1 MYFPEKGALCME
13 KKNRMPE
20 FWRYVGFLVILFG
33 IFVWLVSGLVNLQL
47 NQSEEFV
54 EKADDTKTKT
64 IALRGKRGN
73 ISTSDSVIMAEDE
86 LIYNVT
92 FQKDATANTKELYQK
107 YSASILETIGI
118 VEKNGGEIAV
128 SFVIQRNP
136 DKPKE
141 WMFNFGSGVSDSVLE
156 TRERQWRSN
165 NYLTNKDRY
174 GSADQC
180 IEKLKDRYQITTET
194 SDEDNGLLFVS
205 EDNMLKIM
213 AIYSE
218 MQMNIFNSQPIVIAK
233 DVRYETV
240 IEIETRSMMLPG
252 MSIEIGTKR
261 VYPRSNLA
269 SQIIGYTGAIPSR
282 AMWLTLQAK
291 GYSYN
296 DTIGRDGIES
306 SMEDWLTQNSS
317 LRKGQRVVERDQ
329 MSRIVRELKE
339 YHVDPKDGN
348 NVKLTLN
355 AAYQQEAERCI
366 RNNVI
371 TVRNNQEKKLASESW
386 LEANKNDIHNRD
398 WVKYPLELAEHG
410 CLIVL
415 DMQCRVLALANYP
428 TYDLNALVAGGKDA
442 MAILGDAR
450 NLLLN
455 YGIHARGTPGS
466 IFKMVTGMGA
476 LSEGE
481 LKLTERISDMGYYTK
496 YNQDLSTAP
505 KCWINKN
512 YRWQH
517 ANQTIVEGLTN
528 SCNYFFYELSSRLGE
543 ERLYRYASL
552 FGLTS
557 KTGIDLPGEVRSVVG
572 CQNTLYDPSK
582 AVNEANQDTSLP
594 IIVFNSIKKH
604 LRNCGQSRN
613 IEYDDERLSICAKR
627 LMDMAVNKNESEWL
641 ENMRTILM
649 EELNMTKEMV
659 YLQSV
664 IGDTYNYMNDI
675 KWGGG
680 QTILTG
686 IGQSVTVLTPIAVA
700 RYVCTVANDGR
711 LYNVSL
717 IDSITSPEG
726 EILSQREPTLIHR
739 LEHSD
744 EYLYKIREGM
754 KGVVDESGT
763 AKKYFRNWPYQEQI
777 AAKTGTAQVTSIDL
791 ENNAWFVCFAPY
803 DNPEI
808 AVACF
813 IPNGYSGSESS
824 IAPRDFIEWYMK
836 QKTLR
841 GVDIVLPYG
850 NTLAP

>member
-1 MYFPEKGALCME
+1 ME
-13 KKNRMPE
+13 KKKRTPE
-20 FWRYVGFLVILFG
+20 FWRYAGFLVVLFG
-33 IFVWLVSGLVNLQL
+33 IFIWLVSGLVRLQL
-47 NQSEEFV
+47 NQSDEYV
-54 EKADDTKTKT
+54 EKAYDTRTKT

-92 FQKDATANTKELYQK
+92 FQKDATANTKELYSQF
-107 YSASILETIGI
+107 SASILETIRI
-118 VEKNGGEIAV
+118 VEKNGGSIAV
-128 SFVIQRNP
+128 SFVIERDP
-136 DKPKE
+136 EDGT
-141 WMFNFGSGVSDSVLE
+141 WRFNFGSGVSDTVLE
-156 TRERQWRSN
+156 TRESQWRSN
-165 NYLTNKDRY
+165 NYLADTDRY
-174 GSADQC
+174 GTAQQC
-180 IEKLKDRYQITTET
+180 IDKLRDRYQLTNDIN
-194 SDEDNGLLFVS
+194 DENKNRIYVS
-205 EDNMLKIM
+205 EEDMLKIM

-329 MSRIVRELKE
+329 MSRVIRDV
-339 YHVDPKDGN
+339 VPVVPPQDGN

-355 AAYQQEAERCI
+355 ASYQQEAERCI

-371 TVRNNQEKKLASESW
+371 SVRNNQEKKLASESW
-386 LEANKNDIHNRD
+386 LEANKSDIHNRD

-481 LKLTERISDMGYYTK
+481 LTLTERISDMGYYTR

-528 SCNYFFYELSSRLGE
+528 SCNYFFYELSHRLGE

-582 AVNEANQDTSLP
+582 PVNEANQDTSLP

-604 LRNCGQSRN
+604 LRNCGASRN
-613 IEYDDERLSICAKR
+613 IEYDDERLSVCAKR
-627 LMDMAVNKNESEWL
+627 LMDMAVNYNESEWL

-700 RYVCTVANDGR
+700 RYVCTVANDGY

-763 AKKYFRNWPYQEQI
+763 AKKYFRNWPYQDQI

-803 DNPEI
+803 ENPEI
-808 AVACF
+808 AIACF

-824 IAPRDFIEWYMK
+824 MAPRDFIEWYMK

-841 GVDIVLPYG
+841 EVDIILPQG

>member
-1 MYFPEKGALCME
+1 ME
-13 KKNRMPE
+13 KKKRSPE

-47 NQSEEFV
+47 RQSEEFV
-54 EKADDTKTKT
+54 EKAEDTRTKT

-73 ISTSDSVIMAEDE
+73 ITTSDSVVMAEDE

-92 FQKDATANTKELYQK
+92 FQKDATANTKELYRR
-107 YSASILETIGI
+107 YTDSILETIGI
-118 VEKNGGEIAV
+118 VEKNGGTMAI
-128 SFVIQRNP
+128 SFVIQRDP
-136 DKPKE
+136 ETKK
-141 WMFNFGSGVSDSVLE
+141 WVFNFGSGVSESVLE

-165 NYLTNKDRY
+165 NYLTNLSKY
-174 GSADQC
+174 GTADQC
-180 IEKLKDRYQITTET
+180 ITQLKQRYQIP
-194 SDEDNGLLFVS
+194 DDVS
-205 EDNMLKIM
+205 EENMLKIM

-218 MQMNIFNSQPIVIAK
+218 MQMNIFNSQPIIIAK

-317 LRKGQRVVERDQ
+317 LRKGARVVERDQ
-329 MSRIVRELKE
+329 MSRVVREIS
-339 YHVDPKDGN
+339 YTPPQDGN

-355 AAYQQEAERCI
+355 ASYQQQAERCI
-366 RNNVI
+366 ANNVN
-371 TVRNNQEKKLASESW
+371 TTRDLQEKNLASESW

-442 MAILGDAR
+442 MAILGDSR

-476 LSEGE
+476 LSTGE
-481 LKLTERISDMGYYTK
+481 LKITERISDGGYYTK

-512 YRWQH
+512 YIWQH
-517 ANQTIVEGLTN
+517 SNQTIVEGLTN

-572 CQNTLYDPSK
+572 SQNTLYDPSK
-582 AVNEANQDTSLP
+582 PVNEANQDTSLP
-594 IIVFNSIKKH
+594 IIVFNSIKTH
-604 LRNCGQSRN
+604 LKNCGASRN
-613 IEYDDERLSICAKR
+613 IEYDDERLSVCAKR
-627 LMDMAVNKNESEWL
+627 LMDMAVNYNESDWL

-649 EELNMTKEMV
+649 EELNMTKDMV

-700 RYVCTVANDGR
+700 RYVCTVANNGY

-739 LEHSD
+739 LEYAD
-744 EYLYKIREGM
+744 EYLPYIREGM

-763 AKKYFRNWPYQEQI
+763 AKKYFRNWQWREQI

-803 DNPEI
+803 ENPEI

-813 IPNGYSGSESS
+813 IPNGYSGSEASK
-824 IAPRDFIEWYMK
+824 APRDFIGWYMQ
-836 QKTLR
+836 QKDLR
-841 GVDIVLPYG
+841 GVELVLPVG
-850 NTLAP
+850 NSLAP

>member
-1 MYFPEKGALCME
+1 ME
-13 KKNRMPE
+13 KKKRTPE
-20 FWRYVGFLVILFG
+20 FWRYIAFLVVLFG
-33 IFVWLVSGLVNLQL
+33 IFVWLTSGLVNLQL
-47 NQSEEFV
+47 KQSEEFL
-54 EKADDTKTKT
+54 EKVDETRTKT

-92 FQKDATANTKELYQK
+92 FQKDATDNTKALYQQ
-107 YSASILETIGI
+107 YTASILETIDI
-118 VEKNGGEIAV
+118 IEKNGGEIAV
-128 SFVIQRNP
+128 DFVIDRDP
-136 DKPKE
+136 DTGE
-141 WMFNFGSGVSDSVLE
+141 WRFNFGSGVSDSVLE

-165 NYLTNKDRY
+165 NYLTNLNRY
-174 GSADQC
+174 GTAEQC
-180 IEKLKDRYQITTET
+180 IERLKDRYQIT
-194 SDEDNGLLFVS
+194 DDIS
-205 EDNMLKIM
+205 EENMLKIM

-218 MQMNIFNSQPIVIAK
+218 MQMNIFNSQPIVIAQ

-269 SQIIGYTGAIPSR
+269 SQIIGYTGAIPTR

-317 LRKGQRVVERDQ
+317 LRKGSRVVERDQ
-329 MSRIVRELKE
+329 MSRVVRELS
-339 YHVDPKDGN
+339 YTAPQDGN

-355 AAYQQEAERCI
+355 ASYQQQAERCI
-366 RNNVI
+366 AANVNS
-371 TVRNNQEKKLASESW
+371 TRDLQEKNLATESW
-386 LEANKNDIHNRD
+386 LEANKTDIHNRD

-428 TYDLNALVAGGKDA
+428 TYDLNALVAGGKSA

-476 LSEGE
+476 LSTGE

-517 ANQTIVEGLTN
+517 SNQTIVEGLTN

-572 CQNTLYDPSK
+572 SQNTLYDPSR

-594 IIVFNSIKKH
+594 IIVFNSIKTH
-604 LRNCGQSRN
+604 LKNCGQSRN
-613 IEYDDERLSICAKR
+613 IEYDDERLSVCAKR
-627 LMDMAVNKNESEWL
+627 LMDMAVNYNESEWL
-641 ENMRTILM
+641 EHMRTILM

-700 RYVCTVANDGR
+700 RYVCTVANNGY

-739 LEHSD
+739 LDYSD
-744 EYLYKIREGM
+744 DYLPYIREGM

-763 AKKYFRNWPYQEQI
+763 AKKYFRNWPYREQI

-803 DNPEI
+803 ENPEI

-813 IPNGYSGSESS
+813 IPNGYSGSEASK
-824 IAPRDFIEWYMK
+824 APRDFIGWWFE

-841 GVDIVLPYG
+841 EAELILPVG

>member
-1 MYFPEKGALCME
+1 ME
-13 KKNRMPE
+13 KKEKKKKSSE
-20 FWRYVGFLVILFG
+20 FWRYAAFLIVLFA
-33 IFVWLVSGLVNLQL
+33 IFVWLVSGLVTLQL
-47 NQSEEFV
+47 QQSETNK
-54 EKADDTKTKT
+54 EKAEKTRTYT
-64 IALRGKRGN
+64 IALRGKRGS

-92 FQKDATANTKELYQK
+92 FQKDASSNSKAMYKRYTD
-107 YSASILETIGI
+107 SIIETIGI
-118 VEKNGGEIAV
+118 IEKNGGTISV
-128 SFVIQRNP
+128 RYVIERSP
-136 DKPKE
+136 ETGE
-141 WMFNFGSGVSDSVLE
+141 WVFNFGTGVSDSVLE
-156 TRERQWRSN
+156 ARETQWRKN
-165 NYLTNKDRY
+165 NYATSMTRY
-174 GSADQC
+174 GTAEQC
-180 IEKLKDRYQITTET
+180 IEEFRKRYQI
-194 SDEDNGLLFVS
+194 DPDVPEDM
-205 EDNMLKIM
+205 MLKIM

-240 IEIETRSMMLPG
+240 IEIETRSMVLPG
-252 MSIEIGTKR
+252 MGIEIGTKR
-261 VYPRSNLA
+261 VYPRSTLA

-282 AMWLTLQAK
+282 AMWLNLSAK

-317 LRKGQRVVERDQ
+317 LRKGARVVERDQ
-329 MSRIVRELKE
+329 MSRVVRELS
-339 YHVDPKDGN
+339 YTPPQDGN

-355 AAYQQEAERCI
+355 ASYQQMAERCLAD
-366 RNNVI
+366 NVN
-371 TVRNNQEKKLASESW
+371 TTRDLQETKLASEAW
-386 LEANKNDIHNRD
+386 REANKTDIHNRN
-398 WVKYPLELAEHG
+398 WTKFPLVLAEQG

-415 DMQCRVLALANYP
+415 DMECRVLALANYP
-428 TYDLNALVAGGKDA
+428 TYDLNALVAGGDEA
-442 MAILGDAR
+442 RAILGDSR

-466 IFKMVTGMGA
+466 IFKMVTAMGA
-476 LSEGE
+476 LSTGE
-481 LKLTERISDMGYYTK
+481 LKPNERISDMGYYTK
-496 YNQDLSTAP
+496 YNADITTAP
-505 KCWINKN
+505 KCWISKN
-512 YRWQH
+512 LIYKH
-517 ANQTIVEGLTN
+517 ANQTIVDGLSH
-528 SCNYFFYELSSRLGE
+528 SCNYFFYTLADRLGP

-572 CQNTLYDPSK
+572 SQNTLYDPSK
-582 AVNEANQDTSLP
+582 PVNEANQDTSLP
-594 IIVFNSIKKH
+594 IIVFNSIKRH
-604 LRNCGQSRN
+604 LRNCGASRN

-627 LMDMAVNKNESEWL
+627 LMDMAVNYNESEWL
-641 ENMRTILM
+641 DNMRIILM
-649 EELNMTKEMV
+649 EELNMTKDMV
-659 YLQSV
+659 YQQAV

-700 RYVCTVANDGR
+700 RYVCTVANGGY

-726 EILSQREPTLIHR
+726 EILSQRQPTLIHR
-739 LEHSD
+739 LEYSD
-744 EYLYKIREGM
+744 EYLPLIRQGM

-763 AKKYFRNWPYQEQI
+763 AAKYFKKYPYTNEI

-791 ENNAWFVCFAPY
+791 ENNSWFVCFAPY

-813 IPNGYSGSESS
+813 IPNGYSGSEACK
-824 IAPRDFIEWYMK
+824 APRDFIKWYLD
-836 QKTLR
+836 QKDLR
-841 GVDIVLPYG
+841 SVDYDLPVG
-850 NTLAP
+850 NSIAP

>member
-1 MYFPEKGALCME
+1 ME
-13 KKNRMPE
+13 KKNRTPE

-47 NQSEEFV
+47 NQSDEFV

-107 YSASILETIGI
+107 YSTSILETIDI

-136 DKPKE
+136 EKPDE

-165 NYLTNKDRY
+165 NYLTNTDRY

-180 IEKLKDRYQITTET
+180 IEKLKDRYQITTDA
-194 SDEDNGLLFVS
+194 SDEDSDRLFVT

-282 AMWLTLQAK
+282 ALWLTLQAK

-329 MSRIVRELKE
+329 MSRIVRELTE

>member
-1 MYFPEKGALCME
+1 ME
-13 KKNRMPE
+13 KKKKSPE
-20 FWRYVGFLVILFG
+20 FWRYAAFLVVLFG
-33 IFVWLVSGLVNLQL
+33 IFVWLVSGLINLQL
-47 NQSEEFV
+47 RQSEEFL
-54 EKADDTKTKT
+54 EAAEDTRTKT

-92 FQKDATANTKELYQK
+92 FQKDATDNSKEQYRQ
-107 YSASILETIGI
+107 YTASILDTIRI
-118 VEKNGGEIAV
+118 VEKNGGAIAV
-128 SFVIQRNP
+128 SYVIERDP
-136 DKPKE
+136 DTGD
-141 WMFNFGSGVSDSVLE
+141 WRFNFGTGVSESVLE

-165 NYLTNKDRY
+165 NYLTNLSRY
-174 GSADQC
+174 GTAEQC
-180 IEKLKDRYQITTET
+180 IERLRDRYQITDDISE
-194 SDEDNGLLFVS
+194 ED
-205 EDNMLKIM
+205 MLKIM

-218 MQMNIFNSQPIVIAK
+218 MQMNIFNSQPIVIAR

-282 AMWLTLQAK
+282 AMWLNLQAK

-317 LRKGQRVVERDQ
+317 LRKGARVVERDQ
-329 MSRIVRELKE
+329 MSRVVRELS
-339 YHVDPKDGN
+339 YTAPQDGN

-355 AAYQQEAERCI
+355 AAYQQQAERCI
-366 RNNVI
+366 ASNVNS
-371 TVRNNQEKKLASESW
+371 TRDLQEKNLASESW
-386 LEANKNDIHNRD
+386 LEANKTDIHTRD
-398 WVKYPLELAEHG
+398 WGKYPLALAEHG

-476 LSEGE
+476 LSTGE
-481 LKLTERISDMGYYTK
+481 LKITERISDMGYYTK

-505 KCWINKN
+505 KCWIGKN

-517 ANQTIVEGLTN
+517 SNQTIVEGLTN

-543 ERLYRYASL
+543 ERLYHYASL

-572 CQNTLYDPSK
+572 SQNTLYDPTK
-582 AVNEANQDTSLP
+582 PVNEANQDTSLP
-594 IIVFNSIKKH
+594 IIVFNSIKTH
-604 LRNCGQSRN
+604 LKNCGASRN
-613 IEYDDERLSICAKR
+613 IEYDDERLSVCAKR
-627 LMDMAVNKNESEWL
+627 LMDMAVNYNESDWL

-700 RYVCTVANDGR
+700 RYVCTVANNGY

-739 LEHSD
+739 LDHSD
-744 EYLYKIREGM
+744 EYLPYIREGM

-763 AKKYFRNWPYQEQI
+763 AKKYFRNWEYQDQI

-803 DNPEI
+803 ENPEI

-813 IPNGYSGSESS
+813 IPNGFSGSEASK
-824 IAPRDFIEWYMK
+824 APRDFIEWYMK

-841 GVDIVLPYG
+841 EVDISLPLG

>member
-1 MYFPEKGALCME
+1 ME
-13 KKNRMPE
+13 KKNRSPE
-20 FWRYVGFLVILFG
+20 FWRYAGFLVVLFG
-33 IFVWLVSGLVNLQL
+33 IFVWLVSGLISLQL
-47 NQSEEFV
+47 NQSDV
-54 EKADDTKTKT
+54 YQEKAEETRTKT

-73 ISTSDSVIMAEDE
+73 ITTSDSVLMAEDE

-92 FQKDATANTKELYQK
+92 FQKDATANTKSLYSQ
-107 YSASILETIGI
+107 YTASILETIDI
-118 VEKNGGEIAV
+118 VEKNGGSISV
-128 SFVIQRNP
+128 SFVIERDPETN
-136 DKPKE
+136 K
-141 WMFNFGSGVSDSVLE
+141 WRFNFGTGVSETVLE
-156 TRERQWRSN
+156 TREKQWRSN
-165 NYLTNKDRY
+165 NYLTNKERY
-174 GSADQC
+174 GTADQC
-180 IEKLKDRYQITTET
+180 IERLKDRYQIP
-194 SDEDNGLLFVS
+194 EDVS
-205 EDNMLKIM
+205 EENMLKIM

-240 IEIETRSMMLPG
+240 IEIETRSMTLPG
-252 MSIEIGTKR
+252 MSVEIGTKR

-282 AMWLTLQAK
+282 AMWLNLQAK

-317 LRKGQRVVERDQ
+317 LRKGYRIVERDQ
-329 MSRIVRELKE
+329 MSRVVRELDTM
-339 YHVDPKDGN
+339 DPKDGN

-366 RNNVI
+366 KENVRQ
-371 TVRNNQEKKLASESW
+371 VRDNQEKILAKESW

-398 WVKYPLELAEHG
+398 WVKYPLALAEHG
-410 CLIVL
+410 CLVVL

-442 MAILGDAR
+442 MAILGDER

-476 LSEGE
+476 LSEG
-481 LKLTERISDMGYYTK
+481 KLLLDERISDMGYYTR

-505 KCWINKN
+505 KCWIGKN
-512 YRWQH
+512 YRWKH

-572 CQNTLYDPSK
+572 CQNTLYDTSK
-582 AVNEANQDTSLP
+582 PVNEANQDTSLP

-604 LRNCGQSRN
+604 LRNCGTSRN
-613 IEYDDERLSICAKR
+613 IHYDDERLSVCAKR
-627 LMDMAVNKNESEWL
+627 LMDMAVNYNESDWL

-700 RYVCTVANDGR
+700 RYVCTVANNGY

-739 LEHSD
+739 LEYSD
-744 EYLYKIREGM
+744 LYLPYIREGM

-763 AKKYFRNWPYQEQI
+763 AKKYFRNWEYQDQI

-803 DNPEI
+803 ENPEI

-824 IAPRDFIEWYMK
+824 IAPKYFIEWYMK

-841 GVDIVLPYG
+841 GVELVLPYG

>member
-1 MYFPEKGALCME
+1 MNSENG
-13 KKNRMPE
+13 KKKKSSE
-20 FWRYVGFLVILFG
+20 FWRYAAFLIVLFG
-33 IFVWLVSGLVNLQL
+33 VFVWLVSGLIGLQL
-47 NQSEEFV
+47 NQSDYFRQ
-54 EKADDTKTKT
+54 KAEDTRTYT
-64 IALRGKRGN
+64 IALRGKRGS
-73 ISTSDSVIMAEDE
+73 ISTSDSVVMAEDE

-92 FQKDATANTKELYQK
+92 FQKDTSANTKALYRK
-107 YSASILETIGI
+107 YTESIIETIGI
-118 VEKNGGEIAV
+118 IEKNGGTISV
-128 SFVIQRNP
+128 SYVIERDP
-136 DKPKE
+136 DSNK
-141 WMFNFGSGVSDSVLE
+141 WRFNFGSGVTDTVIESRN
-156 TRERQWRSN
+156 TMWRKN
-165 NYLTNKDRY
+165 NYATNMKKY
-174 GSADQC
+174 GTAEQC
-180 IEKLKDRYQITTET
+180 IEQFRERYQINQLEKDTGTVVP
-194 SDEDNGLLFVS
+194 EDT
-205 EDNMLKIM
+205 MLKIM

-252 MSIEIGTKR
+252 MSVQVGTKR
-261 VYPRSNLA
+261 VYPRSTLA

-282 AMWLTLQAK
+282 TMWLNLSAK

-317 LRKGQRVVERDQ
+317 LRKGARVVERDQ
-329 MSRIVRELKE
+329 MSRVVRELDST
-339 YHVDPKDGN
+339 DPKDGN

-355 AAYQQEAERCI
+355 ASYQQMAERCLAE
-366 RNNVI
+366 NVN
-371 TVRNNQEKKLASESW
+371 TTRDLQEQKLASADW
-386 LEANKNDIHNRD
+386 REANKTDLHNRD
-398 WVKYPLELAEHG
+398 WDKYPLALAEHG

-442 MAILGDAR
+442 KAILGDAR

-466 IFKMVTGMGA
+466 IFKMVTAMGA
-476 LSEGE
+476 LSTGE
-481 LKLTERISDMGYYTK
+481 LQPNERISDMGYYTK
-496 YNQDLSTAP
+496 YNADITTAP
-505 KCWINKN
+505 KCWISKN
-512 YRWQH
+512 LIYKH
-517 ANQTIVEGLTN
+517 ANQTIIDGLSH
-528 SCNYFFYELSSRLGE
+528 SCNYFFYTLADRLGE

-572 CQNTLYDPSK
+572 SQNTLYDPSK
-582 AVNEANQDTSLP
+582 PVNEANQDTSLP
-594 IIVFNSIKKH
+594 IIVFNSIKRH
-604 LRNCGQSRN
+604 LRNCGTSRN

-627 LMDMAVNKNESEWL
+627 LMDMAVNYNESDWL
-641 ENMRTILM
+641 ENMRIILM
-649 EELNMTKEMV
+649 EELNMTKDMV

-700 RYVCTVANDGR
+700 RYVCTVANGGY

-739 LEHSD
+739 LDYSD
-744 EYLYKIREGM
+744 QYMPLIQEGM

-763 AKKYFRNWPYQEQI
+763 AAKYFRKYPYTDQI

-791 ENNAWFVCFAPY
+791 ENNSWFVCFAPY
-803 DNPEI
+803 ENPEI
-808 AVACF
+808 AIACF
-813 IPNGYSGSESS
+813 IPNGYSGSEACK
-824 IAPRDFIEWYMK
+824 APRDFIKWYLD
-836 QKTLR
+836 QKELR
-841 GVDIVLPYG
+841 AVDYNLPSG
-850 NTLAP
+850 NSIAP

>member
-1 MYFPEKGALCME
+1 ME
-13 KKNRMPE
+13 KKNKTPE
-20 FWRYVGFLVILFG
+20 FWRYAAFLVVLFG
-33 IFVWLVSGLVNLQL
+33 IFIWLVSGLINLQL
-47 NQSEEFV
+47 KQSDEFA
-54 EKADDTKTKT
+54 EKAVDTRTKT

-73 ISTSDSVIMAEDE
+73 ISTSDSVVMAEDE

-92 FQKDATANTKELYQK
+92 FQKDATDNTKELYQK
-107 YSASILETIGI
+107 YTASILETIKI
-118 VEKNGGEIAV
+118 VEKNGGTIAV
-128 SFVIQRNP
+128 SFVIERDP
-136 DKPKE
+136 ESGE
-141 WMFNFGSGVSDSVLE
+141 WRFNFGSGVSESVLE
-156 TRERQWRSN
+156 TRESQWRSN
-165 NYLTNKDRY
+165 NYLTRMDRY
-174 GSADQC
+174 GTADQC
-180 IEKLKDRYQITTET
+180 IERLKERYQI
-194 SDEDNGLLFVS
+194 SDDVS
-205 EDNMLKIM
+205 EENMLKIM

-252 MSIEIGTKR
+252 MSVEIGTKR
-261 VYPRSNLA
+261 VYPRANLA
-269 SQIIGYTGAIPSR
+269 SQIIGYTGAIPTR

-317 LRKGQRVVERDQ
+317 LRKGSRVVERDQ
-329 MSRIVRELKE
+329 MSRVVRELS
-339 YHVDPKDGN
+339 YTAPQDGN

-355 AAYQQEAERCI
+355 ASYQQQAERCI
-366 RNNVI
+366 KENVRI
-371 TVRNNQEKKLASESW
+371 VRDNQEKKLASESW

-398 WVKYPLELAEHG
+398 WAKYPLALAEHG

-428 TYDLNALVAGGKDA
+428 TYDLNALVAGGKNA

-476 LSEGE
+476 LSSGE
-481 LKLTERISDMGYYTK
+481 LKITERISDMGYYTK

-543 ERLYRYASL
+543 ERLYRYSSL

-572 CQNTLYDPSK
+572 SQNTLYDPSK
-582 AVNEANQDTSLP
+582 PVNEANQDTSLP

-604 LRNCGQSRN
+604 LRNCGASRN
-613 IEYDDERLSICAKR
+613 IEYDDQRLSVCAKR
-627 LMDMAVNKNESEWL
+627 LMDMAVNYNESDWL

-700 RYVCTVANDGR
+700 RYVCTVANNGY

-744 EYLYKIREGM
+744 EYLPYIREGM

-763 AKKYFRNWPYQEQI
+763 AKKYFRNWPYQDQI

-803 DNPEI
+803 ENPEI

-824 IAPRDFIEWYMK
+824 IAPRDFIEWYME

-841 GVDIVLPYG
+841 GVETVLPIG
-850 NTLAP
+850 NSLSP

>member
-1 MYFPEKGALCME
+1 ME
-13 KKNRMPE
+13 KKKKSPE
-20 FWRYVGFLVILFG
+20 FWRYAAFLVVLFG
-33 IFVWLVSGLVNLQL
+33 IFIWLVSGLINLQL
-47 NQSEEFV
+47 RQSEEFL
-54 EKADDTKTKT
+54 EAAEDTRTKT

-92 FQKDATANTKELYQK
+92 FQKDATDNSKEQYRQ
-107 YSASILETIGI
+107 YTASILDTIRI
-118 VEKNGGEIAV
+118 IEKNGGAIAV
-128 SFVIQRNP
+128 SYVIERDP
-136 DKPKE
+136 DTGA
-141 WMFNFGSGVSDSVLE
+141 WRFNFGTGVSESVLE

-165 NYLTNKDRY
+165 NYLTNLSRY
-174 GSADQC
+174 GTAEQC
-180 IEKLKDRYQITTET
+180 IERLRDRYQITDDISE
-194 SDEDNGLLFVS
+194 ED
-205 EDNMLKIM
+205 MLKIM

-218 MQMNIFNSQPIVIAK
+218 MQMNIFNSQPIVIAR

-282 AMWLTLQAK
+282 AMWLNLQAK

-317 LRKGQRVVERDQ
+317 LRKGARVVERDQ
-329 MSRIVRELKE
+329 MSRVVRELS
-339 YHVDPKDGN
+339 YTAPQDGN

-355 AAYQQEAERCI
+355 AAYQQQAERCI
-366 RNNVI
+366 ASNVNS
-371 TVRNNQEKKLASESW
+371 TRDLQEKNLASESW
-386 LEANKNDIHNRD
+386 LEANKTDIHTRD
-398 WVKYPLELAEHG
+398 WGKYPLALAEHG

-476 LSEGE
+476 LSTGE
-481 LKLTERISDMGYYTK
+481 LKITERITDMGYYTK

-505 KCWINKN
+505 KCWIGKN

-517 ANQTIVEGLTN
+517 SNQTIVEGLTN

-543 ERLYRYASL
+543 ERLYHYASL

-572 CQNTLYDPSK
+572 SQNTLYDPTK
-582 AVNEANQDTSLP
+582 PVNEANQDTSLP
-594 IIVFNSIKKH
+594 IIVFNSIKTH
-604 LRNCGQSRN
+604 LKNCGASRN
-613 IEYDDERLSICAKR
+613 IEYDDERLSVCAKR
-627 LMDMAVNKNESEWL
+627 LMDMAVNYNESDWL

-664 IGDTYNYMNDI
+664 IGEAYTDMNDI
-675 KWGGG
+675 QWGGG
-680 QTILTG
+680 QTLLTG
-686 IGQSVTVLTPIAVA
+686 LG
-700 RYVCTVANDGR
+700 
-711 LYNVSL
+711 
-717 IDSITSPEG
+717 
-726 EILSQREPTLIHR
+726 
-739 LEHSD
+739 
-744 EYLYKIREGM
+744 
-754 KGVVDESGT
+754 
-763 AKKYFRNWPYQEQI
+763 
-777 AAKTGTAQVTSIDL
+777 
-791 ENNAWFVCFAPY
+791 
-803 DNPEI
+803 
-808 AVACF
+808 
-813 IPNGYSGSESS
+813 
-824 IAPRDFIEWYMK
+824 
-836 QKTLR
+836 
-841 GVDIVLPYG
+841 
-850 NTLAP
+850 

>member
-1 MYFPEKGALCME
+1 ME
-13 KKNRMPE
+13 KKKRTPE
-20 FWRYVGFLVILFG
+20 FWRYAGFLVILFG
-33 IFVWLVSGLVNLQL
+33 IFLWLVSGLVNLQL
-47 NQSEEFV
+47 KQSDEFV
-54 EKADDTKTKT
+54 EKAEDTRTKT

-73 ISTSDSVIMAEDE
+73 ISTSDSVLMAEDE

-92 FQKDATANTKELYQK
+92 FQKDATANTVELYKQ
-107 YSASILETIGI
+107 YTASILETIDI
-118 VEKNGGEIAV
+118 IEKNGGTIAV
-128 SFVIQRNP
+128 SFVIDR
-136 DKPKE
+136 DEKTGE
-141 WMFNFGSGVSDSVLE
+141 WKYNFGSGVSDTVLE

-174 GSADQC
+174 GTAEQC
-180 IEKLKDRYQITTET
+180 IEKLKDRYQIPE
-194 SDEDNGLLFVS
+194 GVS
-205 EDNMLKIM
+205 EENMLKIM

-261 VYPRSNLA
+261 IYPRSNLA
-269 SQIIGYTGAIPSR
+269 SQIIGYTGAIPTR
-282 AMWLTLQAK
+282 AMWLNLQAK

-317 LRKGQRVVERDQ
+317 LRKGSRVVERDQ
-329 MSRIVRELKE
+329 MSRIVRELPGT
-339 YHVDPKDGN
+339 YVAPQDGN

-366 RNNVI
+366 KENVNQ
-371 TVRNNQEKKLASESW
+371 VRNNQEKKLASEKW
-386 LEANKNDIHNRD
+386 LEDNKNDIHTRD
-398 WVKYPLELAEHG
+398 WAKYPLELAEHG

-428 TYDLNALVAGGKDA
+428 TYDLNALVSGGKDA
-442 MAILGDAR
+442 MAILGDSR

-455 YGIHARGTPGS
+455 YAIHARGTPGS

-481 LKLTERISDMGYYTK
+481 LKLDERISDMGYYTK

-512 YRWQH
+512 LRWRH

-528 SCNYFFYELSSRLGE
+528 SCNYFFYELSSRLGP
-543 ERLYRYASL
+543 ERLYRYSSL

-572 CQNTLYDPSK
+572 SQNTLYDPSRP
-582 AVNEANQDTSLP
+582 VNEANQDTSLP

-604 LRNCGQSRN
+604 LRNCGASRN
-613 IEYDDERLSICAKR
+613 IEYDDERLSVCAKK
-627 LMDMAVNKNESEWL
+627 LMDMAVNNNESDWL
-641 ENMRTILM
+641 EHMRTILM

-700 RYVCTVANDGR
+700 RYVCTVANNGY

-739 LEHSD
+739 LEYSD
-744 EYLYKIREGM
+744 IYLPKIREGM

-803 DNPEI
+803 ENPEI
-808 AVACF
+808 AIACF
-813 IPNGYSGSESS
+813 IPNGYSGAESS
-824 IAPRDFIEWYMK
+824 VAPRDFIDWYMK

-841 GVDIVLPYG
+841 GVDIVLPLG

>member
-1 MYFPEKGALCME
+1 ME
-13 KKNRMPE
+13 KRSRTPE
-20 FWRYVGFLVILFG
+20 FWRYAGFLVVLFG
-33 IFVWLVSGLVNLQL
+33 IFIWLVSGLVNLQL
-47 NQSEEFV
+47 KQSEEYA

-92 FQKDATANTKELYQK
+92 FQKDATANTAELYSR
-107 YSASILETIGI
+107 YTASILETINI
-118 VEKNGGEIAV
+118 VEKNGGQIAV
-128 SFVIQRNP
+128 SFVIERNP
-136 DKPKE
+136 EPTPENPDT
-141 WMFNFGSGVSDSVLE
+141 WVFNFGSGVSDSVLE
-156 TRERQWRSN
+156 TRQRQWRSN
-165 NYLTNKDRY
+165 NYLTNLDKY
-174 GSADQC
+174 GTADQC
-180 IEKLKDRYQITTET
+180 IERLKARYQITDDISE
-194 SDEDNGLLFVS
+194 ED
-205 EDNMLKIM
+205 MLKIM

-269 SQIIGYTGAIPSR
+269 SQIIGYTGAIPTR

-329 MSRIVRELKE
+329 MSRIVRELEE

-398 WVKYPLELAEHG
+398 LVKYPLELAEHG

-442 MAILGDAR
+442 MAILGDSR

-543 ERLYRYASL
+543 ERLYRYAQL

-572 CQNTLYDPSK
+572 CQNTLYDPTK
-582 AVNEANQDTSLP
+582 PVNEANQDTSLP

-627 LMDMAVNKNESEWL
+627 LMDMAVNKVESEWL

-717 IDSITSPEG
+717 IDSITSPSG
-726 EILSQREPTLIHR
+726 EILSQREPTLQHR

-841 GVDIVLPYG
+841 DVDIILPIG

>member
-1 MYFPEKGALCME
+1 ME
-13 KKNRMPE
+13 KKERKKKSSE
-20 FWRYVGFLVILFG
+20 FWRYAAFLIVLFA
-33 IFVWLVSGLVNLQL
+33 IFVWLVSGLVTLQL
-47 NQSEEFV
+47 QQSETNK
-54 EKADDTKTKT
+54 EKAEKTRTYT
-64 IALRGKRGN
+64 IALRGKRGS

-92 FQKDATANTKELYQK
+92 FQKDASSNSKAMYKRYTD
-107 YSASILETIGI
+107 SIIETIGI
-118 VEKNGGEIAV
+118 VEKNGGTISV
-128 SFVIQRNP
+128 RYVIERSP
-136 DKPKE
+136 ETGE
-141 WMFNFGSGVSDSVLE
+141 WVFNFGTGVSDSVLE
-156 TRERQWRSN
+156 ARETQWRKN
-165 NYLTNKDRY
+165 NYATNMKRY
-174 GSADQC
+174 GTAEQC
-180 IEKLKDRYQITTET
+180 IEEFRKRYQI
-194 SDEDNGLLFVS
+194 DPDVPEDM
-205 EDNMLKIM
+205 MLKIM

-240 IEIETRSMMLPG
+240 IEIETRSMVLPG
-252 MSIEIGTKR
+252 MGIEIGTKR
-261 VYPRSNLA
+261 VYPRSTLA

-282 AMWLTLQAK
+282 AMWLNLSAK

-317 LRKGQRVVERDQ
+317 LRKGARVVERDQ
-329 MSRIVRELKE
+329 MSRVVRELS
-339 YHVDPKDGN
+339 YTPPQDGN

-355 AAYQQEAERCI
+355 ASYQQMAERCLAD
-366 RNNVI
+366 NVN
-371 TVRNNQEKKLASESW
+371 TTRDLQETKLASEAW
-386 LEANKNDIHNRD
+386 REANKTDIHNRN
-398 WVKYPLELAEHG
+398 WTKFPLALAEHG

-415 DMQCRVLALANYP
+415 DMECRVLALANYP
-428 TYDLNALVAGGKDA
+428 TYDLNALVAGGDEA
-442 MAILGDAR
+442 RAILGDSR

-466 IFKMVTGMGA
+466 IFKMVTAMGA
-476 LSEGE
+476 LSTGE
-481 LKLTERISDMGYYTK
+481 LKPNERISDMGYYTK
-496 YNQDLSTAP
+496 YNADITTAP
-505 KCWINKN
+505 KCWISKN
-512 YRWQH
+512 LIYKH
-517 ANQTIVEGLTN
+517 ANQTIVDGLSH
-528 SCNYFFYELSSRLGE
+528 SCNYFFYTLADRLGP

-572 CQNTLYDPSK
+572 SQNTLYDPSK
-582 AVNEANQDTSLP
+582 PVNEANQDTSLP
-594 IIVFNSIKKH
+594 IIVFNSIKRH
-604 LRNCGQSRN
+604 LRNCGASRN

-627 LMDMAVNKNESEWL
+627 LMDMAVNYNESEWL
-641 ENMRTILM
+641 DNMRIILM
-649 EELNMTKEMV
+649 EELNMTKDMV
-659 YLQSV
+659 YQQAV

-700 RYVCTVANDGR
+700 RYVCTVANGGY

-726 EILSQREPTLIHR
+726 EILSQRQPTLIHR
-739 LEHSD
+739 LEYSD
-744 EYLYKIREGM
+744 EYLPLIRQGM

-763 AKKYFRNWPYQEQI
+763 AAKYFKKYPYTNEI

-791 ENNAWFVCFAPY
+791 ENNSWFVCFAPY

-813 IPNGYSGSESS
+813 IPNGYSGSEACK
-824 IAPRDFIEWYMK
+824 APRDFIKWYLD
-836 QKTLR
+836 QKDLR
-841 GVDIVLPYG
+841 SVDYDLPVG
-850 NTLAP
+850 NSIAP

>member
-1 MYFPEKGALCME
+1 ME
-13 KKNRMPE
+13 KKKRTPE
-20 FWRYVGFLVILFG
+20 FWRYIAFLVVLFG
-33 IFVWLVSGLVNLQL
+33 VFVWLTSGLVNLQL
-47 NQSEEFV
+47 KQSEEFL
-54 EKADDTKTKT
+54 EKVDETRSKT

-92 FQKDATANTKELYQK
+92 FQKDATDNTKALYQK
-107 YSASILETIGI
+107 YTASILETIDI
-118 VEKNGGEIAV
+118 VEKNGGKIAV
-128 SFVIQRNP
+128 DFVIDRDP
-136 DKPKE
+136 ETGE
-141 WMFNFGSGVSDSVLE
+141 WRFNFGSGVSDSVLE

-165 NYLTNKDRY
+165 NYLTNLNRY
-174 GSADQC
+174 GTADQC
-180 IEKLKDRYQITTET
+180 IERLKDRYQIT
-194 SDEDNGLLFVS
+194 DDIS
-205 EDNMLKIM
+205 EENMLKIM

-269 SQIIGYTGAIPSR
+269 SQIIGYTGAIPTR
-282 AMWLTLQAK
+282 AMWLNLQAK

-317 LRKGQRVVERDQ
+317 LRKGARVVERDQ
-329 MSRIVRELKE
+329 MSRVVRELS
-339 YHVDPKDGN
+339 YTAPQDGN

-355 AAYQQEAERCI
+355 AQYQQQAERCI
-366 RNNVI
+366 AANVNS
-371 TVRNNQEKKLASESW
+371 TRDLQEKNLATESW
-386 LEANKNDIHNRD
+386 LEANKTDIHNRD
-398 WVKYPLELAEHG
+398 WVKYPLALAEHG

-428 TYDLNALVAGGKDA
+428 TYDLNALVAGGKSA

-476 LSEGE
+476 LSTGE

-543 ERLYRYASL
+543 ERLYRYSSL

-572 CQNTLYDPSK
+572 SQNTLYDPSR

-594 IIVFNSIKKH
+594 IIVFNSIKTH
-604 LRNCGQSRN
+604 LKNCGQSRN
-613 IEYDDERLSICAKR
+613 IEYDDERLSVCAKR
-627 LMDMAVNKNESEWL
+627 LMDMAVNYNESEWL
-641 ENMRTILM
+641 EHMRTILM

-700 RYVCTVANDGR
+700 RYVCTVANNGY

-739 LEHSD
+739 LDYSD
-744 EYLYKIREGM
+744 DYLPYIREGM

-763 AKKYFRNWPYQEQI
+763 AKKYFRNWPYREQI

-803 DNPEI
+803 ENPEI

-813 IPNGYSGSESS
+813 IPNGYSGSEASK
-824 IAPRDFIEWYMK
+824 APRDFIGWWFE

-841 GVDIVLPYG
+841 EAELILPVG
-850 NTLAP
+850 NSLAP

>member
-1 MYFPEKGALCME
+1 ME
-13 KKNRMPE
+13 KKNRSPE
-20 FWRYVGFLVILFG
+20 FWRFAGFLVILFG
-33 IFVWLVSGLVNLQL
+33 IFVWLVSGLINLQL
-47 NQSEEFV
+47 RQSDELL
-54 EKADDTKTKT
+54 EKAEDTKTKT

-92 FQKDATANTKELYQK
+92 FQKDATINSKEQYRQ
-107 YSASILETIGI
+107 YTASILETIRI

-128 SFVIQRNP
+128 SFVIQRDPEQENH
-136 DKPKE
+136 
-141 WMFNFGSGVSDSVLE
+141 WVFNFGSGVSETVLE

-165 NYLTNKDRY
+165 NYLTNTDRY
-174 GSADQC
+174 GSAEQC
-180 IEKLKDRYQITTET
+180 IERLRDRYQITTDPNNE
-194 SDEDNGLLFVS
+194 DESKILVS
-205 EDNMLKIM
+205 EEDMLKIM

-282 AMWLTLQAK
+282 AMWLNLQAK

-306 SMEDWLTQNSS
+306 SMEDWLTPNSS
-317 LRKGQRVVERDQ
+317 LRKGARVVERDQ
-329 MSRIVRELKE
+329 MSRVVRELS
-339 YHVDPKDGN
+339 YTPPKDGN

-371 TVRNNQEKKLASESW
+371 TVRNNQEKKLAQESW

-557 KTGIDLPGEVRSVVG
+557 TTGIDLPGEVRSVVG
-572 CQNTLYDPSK
+572 CQNTLYDPTK
-582 AVNEANQDTSLP
+582 PVNEANQDTSLP

-613 IEYDDERLSICAKR
+613 IEYDDERLSVCAKR
-627 LMDMAVNKNESEWL
+627 LMDMAYNKNESEWL

-659 YLQSV
+659 YLQAV

-726 EILSQREPTLIHR
+726 QILSQREPTLIHR
-739 LEHSD
+739 LEHSA
-744 EYLYKIREGM
+744 EYLGKIREGM

-841 GVDIVLPYG
+841 GVDIVLPLG

>member
-1 MYFPEKGALCME
+1 ME
-13 KKNRMPE
+13 KKNRRKNQDL
-20 FWRYVGFLVILFG
+20 WRYLAFLGLLFAMF
-33 IFVWLVSGLVNLQL
+33 IFLVSGLVNLQL
-47 NQSEEFV
+47 RQEEYYAD
-54 EKADDTKTKT
+54 KAESTRTKT
-64 IALRGKRGN
+64 IYLRGKRGN
-73 ISTSDSVIMAEDE
+73 IVSSDSVILAEDE

-92 FQKDATANTKELYQK
+92 FYKDASTTSSAAYEAYT
-107 YSASILETIGI
+107 ASILDTIAI
-118 VEKNGGEIAV
+118 VEKNGGEMAID
-128 SFVIQRNP
+128 FVIERDP
-136 DKPKE
+136 ESGD
-141 WMFNFGSGVSDSVLE
+141 WVFNFGSGVSETVLN
-156 TRERQWRSN
+156 TRETQWRSN
-165 NYLTNKDRY
+165 NYLTNLNRY
-174 GSADQC
+174 ATAEQC
-180 IEKLKDRYQITTET
+180 IERLKNRYRIT
-194 SDEDNGLLFVS
+194 EDIS
-205 EDNMLKIM
+205 EENMLKIM

-252 MSIEIGTKR
+252 MEIEIGTKR

-282 AMWLTLQAK
+282 SMWLTLQAK

-317 LRKGQRVVERDQ
+317 LRKGTRIVERDQ
-329 MSRIVRELKE
+329 MSKVVRELSYTE
-339 YHVDPKDGN
+339 PQDGN

-355 AAYQQEAERCI
+355 AAYQAVAERCI
-366 RNNVI
+366 ANNVNE
-371 TVRNNQEKKLASESW
+371 TRNHQEQLLASDSW
-386 LEANKNDIHNRD
+386 QEANKTDIHNRN
-398 WVKYPLELAEHG
+398 WTTYPLELAEHG
-410 CLIVL
+410 CLVVL
-415 DMQCRVLALANYP
+415 DMQCRVLAMANYP
-428 TYDLNALVAGGKDA
+428 TYDLNALVAGGKEA
-442 MAILGDAR
+442 MAILGDSR

-466 IFKMVTGMGA
+466 IFKMVTGTGA
-476 LSEGE
+476 LVERE
-481 LKLTERISDMGYYTK
+481 LLPTERISDGGYYTK

-512 YRWQH
+512 SIYRH
-517 ANQTIVEGLTN
+517 ANQTIVDGLTN

-552 FGLTS
+552 YGLTS

-572 CQNTLYDPSK
+572 SQNTLYDPSK
-582 AVNEANQDTSLP
+582 AMNEANQDTSLP
-594 IIVFNSIKKH
+594 IIVFNSIKTH
-604 LRNCGQSRN
+604 LKNCGASRN
-613 IEYDDERLSICAKR
+613 IEYDNERLSVCAKR
-627 LMDMAVNKNESEWL
+627 LMDMAVNYNESEWL
-641 ENMRTILM
+641 DNMRTILM
-649 EELNMTKEMV
+649 EELNMTREMV

-700 RYVCTVANDGR
+700 RYVCTVANNGY

-717 IDSITSPEG
+717 IDSISSPEG

-739 LEHSD
+739 IQDSD
-744 EYLYKIREGM
+744 IFLPYIRRGM

-763 AKKYFRNWPYQEQI
+763 AARFFRNWPYTQQI

-813 IPNGYSGSESS
+813 IPNGYSGSEASQ
-824 IAPRDFIEWYMK
+824 APRDFIEWYMG

-841 GVDIVLPYG
+841 SVDEALPIG
-850 NTLAP
+850 NSLAP

>member
-1 MYFPEKGALCME
+1 
-13 KKNRMPE
+13 
-20 FWRYVGFLVILFG
+20 
-33 IFVWLVSGLVNLQL
+33 
-47 NQSEEFV
+47 
-54 EKADDTKTKT
+54 
-64 IALRGKRGN
+64 
-73 ISTSDSVIMAEDE
+73 
-86 LIYNVT
+86 
-92 FQKDATANTKELYQK
+92 
-107 YSASILETIGI
+107 
-118 VEKNGGEIAV
+118 
-128 SFVIQRNP
+128 
-136 DKPKE
+136 
-141 WMFNFGSGVSDSVLE
+141 
-156 TRERQWRSN
+156 
-165 NYLTNKDRY
+165 
-174 GSADQC
+174 
-180 IEKLKDRYQITTET
+180 
-194 SDEDNGLLFVS
+194 
-205 EDNMLKIM
+205 
-213 AIYSE
+213 
-218 MQMNIFNSQPIVIAK
+218 MNIFNSQPIVIAK

-240 IEIETRSMMLPG
+240 IEIETRSMVLPG
-252 MSIEIGTKR
+252 MSIQVGTKR
-261 VYPRSNLA
+261 VYPRSTLA

-282 AMWLTLQAK
+282 AMWLTLSAK

-317 LRKGQRVVERDQ
+317 LRKGARVVERDQ
-329 MSRIVRELKE
+329 MSRVVRELS
-339 YHVDPKDGN
+339 YTAPQDGN

-355 AAYQQEAERCI
+355 ASYQQMAERCLAD
-366 RNNVI
+366 NVNS
-371 TVRNNQEKKLASESW
+371 TRDLQETRLASEAW
-386 LEANKNDIHNRD
+386 REANKTDIHNRD
-398 WVKYPLELAEHG
+398 WAKYPLELAEHG

-466 IFKMVTGMGA
+466 IFKMVTAMGA
-476 LSEGE
+476 LSTGE
-481 LKLTERISDMGYYTK
+481 LKPTERISDMGYFTK
-496 YNQDLSTAP
+496 YNADLTTAP
-505 KCWINKN
+505 KCWISKN
-512 YRWQH
+512 LIYKH
-517 ANQTIVEGLTN
+517 ANQTIVDGLTH
-528 SCNYFFYELSSRLGE
+528 SCNYFFYTLADRLGE

-572 CQNTLYDPSK
+572 SQNTLYDPSK
-582 AVNEANQDTSLP
+582 PVNEANQDTSLP
-594 IIVFNSIKKH
+594 IIVFNSIKRH

-613 IEYDDERLSICAKR
+613 IDYDDERLSICAKR
-627 LMDMAVNKNESEWL
+627 LMDMAVNYNESEWL
-641 ENMRTILM
+641 DKMRTILM
-649 EELNMTKEMV
+649 EELNMTKDMV

-700 RYVCTVANDGR
+700 RYVCTVANNGY

-739 LEHSD
+739 LDYSD
-744 EYLYKIREGM
+744 EYLPLIREGM

-763 AKKYFRNWPYQEQI
+763 AAKYFRRYPYTEEI

-791 ENNAWFVCFAPY
+791 ENNSWFVCFAPY
-803 DNPEI
+803 ENPEI

-813 IPNGYSGSESS
+813 IPNGYSGSEACK
-824 IAPRDFIEWYMK
+824 APRDFIQWYLD
-836 QKTLR
+836 QKDLR
-841 GVDIVLPYG
+841 SVDYNIPVG
-850 NTLAP
+850 NSIAP

>member
-1 MYFPEKGALCME
+1 ME
-13 KKNRMPE
+13 KKKRTPE
-20 FWRYVGFLVILFG
+20 FWRYAGFLVVLFG
-33 IFVWLVSGLVNLQL
+33 IFIWLVSGLINLQL
-47 NQSEEFV
+47 NQSDEYV
-54 EKADDTKTKT
+54 EKAYDTRTKT

-92 FQKDATANTKELYQK
+92 FQKDATANTKALYSQF
-107 YSASILETIGI
+107 SASILETIRI
-118 VEKNGGEIAV
+118 IEKNGGTIAV
-128 SFVIQRNP
+128 DFVIERDP
-136 DKPKE
+136 EDGA
-141 WMFNFGSGVSDSVLE
+141 WRFNFGSGVSDTVLE

-165 NYLTNKDRY
+165 NYLTNLERY
-174 GSADQC
+174 GTAEQC
-180 IEKLKDRYQITTET
+180 IEKLRDRYQLTTDPDDDTE
-194 SDEDNGLLFVS
+194 GLLFVS
-205 EDNMLKIM
+205 EEDMLKIM

-329 MSRIVRELKE
+329 MSRVIRDV
-339 YHVDPKDGN
+339 VPVVPPQDGN

-355 AAYQQEAERCI
+355 ASYQQEAERCI

-371 TVRNNQEKKLASESW
+371 AVRNNQEKKLASESW
-386 LEANKNDIHNRD
+386 LEANKSDIHNRD

-481 LKLTERISDMGYYTK
+481 LTLTERISDMGYYTR
-496 YNQDLSTAP
+496 YNQDLTTAP

-528 SCNYFFYELSSRLGE
+528 SCNYFFYELSHRLGE

-582 AVNEANQDTSLP
+582 PVNEANQDTSLP

-604 LRNCGQSRN
+604 LRNCGASRN
-613 IEYDDERLSICAKR
+613 IEYDDERLSVCAKR
-627 LMDMAVNKNESEWL
+627 LMDMAVNYNESEWL

-700 RYVCTVANDGR
+700 RYVCTVANDGY

-763 AKKYFRNWPYQEQI
+763 AKKYFRNWPYQDQI

-803 DNPEI
+803 ENPEI
-808 AVACF
+808 AIACF

-824 IAPRDFIEWYMK
+824 MAPRDFIEWYMK

-841 GVDIVLPYG
+841 DVDIVLPQG